1 MKFTEL
7 IDIQPMIRVCDI
19 IQLFLLG
26 HDDKVYLNLA
36 SSNKDGY
43 YEDYILKDERIISD
57 KWQPYYE
64 RKVEFIEDMC
74 EITLVIK
81 ED

>member
-36 SSNKDGY
+36 SLNKDGY

-64 RKVEFIEDMC
+64 RKVEFIEDTC
-74 EITLVIK
+74 EITLLIK